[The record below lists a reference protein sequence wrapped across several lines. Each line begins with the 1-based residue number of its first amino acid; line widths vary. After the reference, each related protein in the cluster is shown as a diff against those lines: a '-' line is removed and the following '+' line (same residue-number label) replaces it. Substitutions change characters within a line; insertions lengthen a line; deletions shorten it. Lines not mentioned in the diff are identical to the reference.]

1 MKNRDYIVVQPES
14 WHNLI
19 CFLEEC
25 MLTRKESFSFTI
37 AIGFMLFALFFGAGN
52 LIFPAMLG
60 QSAGTN
66 VWSAN
71 AGFVVTGVG
80 LPLLGVLA
88 LGFSGKGDLHAMA
101 SKVHPLFGIIFTTIL
116 YLAIGPLFAIPRTG
130 SVSYEIGVKPFLGDD
145 VGFIP
150 LLIFTLIFFAIT
162 CYFSLN
168 ASKIV
173 DIVGKVLTPLLLI
186 FIGILIVT
194 AIVNP
199 LGDFKAPTETYMDNA
214 FFKGFQE
221 GYLTMDTLASF
232 VFGIIVINAIREKG
246 ITAKKQ
252 VMFTCMK
259 AGLIAAGL
267 LAVIYTALTYIGA
280 SSVGKLGLLDN
291 GGTVLSGVSTHYFG
305 PNGRLLLG
313 LIVVAACLTTSIGL
327 ITACS
332 SYFHKIFPSISYKKI
347 AIILSVFSALFANVG
362 LMKLIAISVPVL
374 TAIYPIAICLIFL
387 TFLDSVFNG
396 RSEVYIG
403 CIGMTFI
410 VSLFDGLNAAGFT
423 IKVIDDLF
431 TTILPLYSVGLGW
444 ILPAIVGGILG
455 YLVTLVTSNKEYV

>member
-1 MKNRDYIVVQPES
+1 
-14 WHNLI
+14 
-19 CFLEEC
+19 

-130 SVSYEIGVKPFLGDD
+130 SVSYEIGVKPFLGND
-145 VGFIP
+145 VGFMP

-162 CYFSLN
+162 CFFSLN

-232 VFGIIVINAIREKG
+232 VFGIIVINAIRDKG

-267 LAVIYTALTYIGA
+267 LAIIYTALTYIGA

-291 GGTVLSGVSTHYFG
+291 GGTVLSGVSTYYFG

-387 TFLDSVFNG
+387 TFLNSVFND

-403 CIGMTFI
+403 CIGLTFI
-410 VSLFDGLNAAGFT
+410 VSLFDGLNAAGIT
-423 IKVIDDLF
+423 IKFIDDLF
-431 TTILPLYSVGLGW
+431 NTILPMYSVGLGW

-455 YLVTLVTSNKEYV
+455 YLVTMVTSNKEYV

>member
-1 MKNRDYIVVQPES
+1 
-14 WHNLI
+14 
-19 CFLEEC
+19 

-145 VGFIP
+145 VGFMP

-162 CYFSLN
+162 CFFSLN